1 MDAPAPS
8 AATPANHWPALS
20 LHERRI
26 LGVLIEKAKTTPD
39 AYPMSINGLVTG
51 SNQKSNRDPVLQ
63 INDEQV
69 EETVEYLQKRQY
81 VIRITGSSRVERWR
95 HNLYE
100 AWRVDKVELAILGE
114 LLLRGP
120 QTEGELRGRASR
132 MEPIEDL
139 DSLRKLLAPLRDR
152 KLIVYLTPEERRGTV
167 LTHGFHA
174 AEELAHLKNK
184 IAHSFVAESESPAPR
199 PVASAAPATVE
210 ARSKSDER
218 FEQALAEIADL
229 KTVVGELRAT
239 VAALEARVKAIADGL
254 GI

>member
-1 MDAPAPS
+1 MEPAPTS
-8 AATPANHWPALS
+8 AGDWPPLS

-51 SNQKSNRDPVLQ
+51 SNQKSNRDPLLQ
-63 INDEQV
+63 LNDADV
-69 EETVEYLQKRQY
+69 EDALGDLQKKLY

-100 AWRVDKVELAILGE
+100 TWKVEKVELAILGE

-132 MEPIEDL
+132 MEPIADL
-139 DSLRKLLAPLRDR
+139 ETLRALLIPLRDR
-152 KLIVYLTPEERRGTV
+152 KLIVYLTPEERRGTI

-174 AEELAHLKNK
+174 GDELAHLKSRH
-184 IAHSFVAESESPAPR
+184 AAGSFDVEPSPPRPAAPVPRSHEPAPR
-199 PVASAAPATVE
+199 N
-210 ARSKSDER
+210 DER
-218 FEQALAEIADL
+218 IDQALADIAGLKTTVADL
-229 KTVVGELRAT
+229 QNA

-254 GI
+254 GL

>member
-1 MDAPAPS
+1 MEPAPTS
-8 AATPANHWPALS
+8 AGDWPALS

-51 SNQKSNRDPVLQ
+51 SNQKSNRDPILQ
-63 INDEQV
+63 LNDAHV
-69 EETVEYLQKRQY
+69 EDALADLQKRLY

-100 AWRVDKVELAILGE
+100 AWKVEKVELAVLGE

-132 MEPIEDL
+132 MEPIADL
-139 DSLRKLLAPLRDR
+139 EALRVVDSPARR
-152 KLIVYLTPEERRGTV
+152 KLIVYLTPEERRGTI

-174 AEELAHLKNK
+174 GDELAHLKTRH
-184 IAHSFVAESESPAPR
+184 AAGSFDVEPSLAAGCGRAAPR
-199 PVASAAPATVE
+199 
-210 ARSKSDER
+210 ARTHAQRRRID
-218 FEQALAEIADL
+218 QALAE
-229 KTVVGELRAT
+229 VPV
-239 VAALEARVKAIADGL
+239 
-254 GI
+254 

>member
-1 MDAPAPS
+1 MDSSVPA
-8 AATPANHWPALS
+8 AAVPANDWPALS

-51 SNQKSNRDPVLQ
+51 SNQKSNRDPLLTL
-63 INDEQV
+63 NDGHV
-69 EETVEYLQKRQY
+69 EDALEGLQKRMY

-100 AWRVDKVELAILGE
+100 AWKVEKVELAILGE

-132 MEPIEDL
+132 MEPIADL
-139 DSLRKLLAPLRDR
+139 ETLRSLLIPLRDR

-167 LTHGFHA
+167 LSHGFHGK
-174 AEELAHLKNK
+174 EELAHLK
-184 IAHSFVAESESPAPR
+184 ARQATSSLDDPEPTAPR
-199 PVASAAPATVE
+199 QATAAPRTAETPP
-210 ARSKSDER
+210 RNDER
-218 FEQALAEIADL
+218 IDRALSEISS
-229 KTVVGELRAT
+229 LRTTMEEIQKAVT
-239 VAALEARVKAIADGL
+239 ALEARVKTIADGL